1 MPTWIGRLSVV
12 AFLCW
17 IPFSPGL
24 GAAGVS
30 PPVEESGVSLRFAR
44 HGHPVI
50 AENSHPLEALA
61 ARAVRVHEPY
71 EDRTV
76 EFEALPL
83 AEVLDAA
90 YSPTWRA
97 EEEILFTCSDGYQPS
112 IPVQRVLEHRA
123 WLAFSRTDQTGFTIQ
138 KRESGEDR
146 TVELGPYYVIW
157 SNLDDARI
165 LQEADYGWPYQVEA
179 IDLIRTRDRFG
190 GMAPPP
196 GSSSDVV
203 AGFDEFRIHCSKCHQ
218 VNGEGGTIGP
228 ELNPAAGSGEYY
240 ERDFLRT
247 WIDAPEEIRAKTRM
261 PALNPQLPDRN
272 RTIERIMDYLYAVA
286 AVGKTE
292 NEK

>member
-1 MPTWIGRLSVV
+1 M
-12 AFLCW
+12 AQ
-17 IPFSPGL
+17 
-24 GAAGVS
+24 AAS
-30 PPVEESGVSLRFAR
+30 AEEESGVSLRFAR
-44 HGHPVI
+44 HGTPVV
-50 AENSHPLEALA
+50 ADDRLRLAGLA
-61 ARAVRVHEPY
+61 AQRIRVHEPY

-83 AEVLDAA
+83 DEVLDAA
-90 YSPTWRA
+90 YSPEWRS

-123 WLAFSRTDQTGFTIQ
+123 WLAFSRTDQKGFTIQ

-196 GSSSDVV
+196 GSSADVA
-203 AGFDEFRIHCSKCHQ
+203 AGFDAFRIHCSKCHQ

-247 WIDAPEEIRAKTRM
+247 WIDAPEEIRPKTRM
-261 PALNPQLPDRN
+261 PALNPQLPDRD